1 MHAAYIR
8 VGAQQTLNNSE
19 AKMESSNE
27 QINPRLIRLIKAIGT
42 ETLTRR
48 GICGNMDLR
57 CRRSL
62 WDHYIMPAREEGLVV
77 MRYPDHPNSPDQAYR
92 LTPKGLKLLE
102 ILNKENQ

>member
-1 MHAAYIR
+1 M
-8 VGAQQTLNNSE
+8 GNN
-19 AKMESSNE
+19 NE

-62 WDHYIMPAREEGLVV
+62 WDHYIIPAREEGLVV
-77 MRYPDHPNSPDQAYR
+77 MAYPDSPNSPDQAYR
-92 LTPKGLKLLE
+92 LSKKGLALLE
-102 ILNKENQ
+102 QLNAESKE

>member
-1 MHAAYIR
+1 MYVYER
-8 VGAQQTLNNSE
+8 VKDECKMADIVEQNSV
-19 AKMESSNE
+19 
-27 QINPRLIRLIKAIGT
+27 NPRLVRLIKAIGK

-62 WDHYIMPAREEGLVV
+62 WDHYIMPAREDGYIE

-92 LTPKGLKLLE
+92 LTKKGLELLE
-102 ILNKENQ
+102 ALNNDGEL